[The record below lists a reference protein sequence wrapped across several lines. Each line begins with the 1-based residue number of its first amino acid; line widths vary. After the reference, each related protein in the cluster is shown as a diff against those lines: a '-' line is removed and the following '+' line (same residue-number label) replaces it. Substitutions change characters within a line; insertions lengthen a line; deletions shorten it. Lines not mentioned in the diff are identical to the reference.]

1 MGFKQGLVIVASVL
15 LVACKQAQI
24 DGPVAGGIITVE
36 ELRSSTVVVSG
47 ESTFDEALLAPALDD
62 WDEFEPL
69 VKRALL
75 GITLLNTQDFDADTW
90 YLMTV
95 EGGEDYGSEGDI
107 VPAQVFGGV
116 HALLK
121 GSRLDGQSTT
131 LSPLTEAAYQFVK
144 DDIDG
149 LNDEQLQ
156 AVLDEL
162 APQLVGD
169 VDENGSV
176 EYADVLSWNR
186 LLHNN
191 PELLKAAAAPLDSL
205 TQAMRDV
212 TSDSVLSELAAAL
225 FDEPDSGDP
234 ALAFFAANVNE
245 PITQGKCR
253 LCHTTSGIARNTR
266 HIVTSGSSEAAL
278 ATNVAMYTELVAA
291 LGVDRIMKKASR
303 QVSHGGGEQLPFGS
317 ANYDIFKEFLELL

>member
-1 MGFKQGLVIVASVL
+1 MRCKQGLVILASIF

-24 DGPVAGGIITVE
+24 DGPVAGGIVTVE
-36 ELRSSTVVVSG
+36 ELRTTAVVVSG
-47 ESTFDEALLAPALDD
+47 ETTFDEAWGSTVEG

-75 GITLLNTQDFDADTW
+75 GITLLNTQEFDEETW

-95 EGGEDYGSEGDI
+95 EGGDDYGSEGELASD
-107 VPAQVFGGV
+107 QVFGGV

-131 LSPLTEAAYQFVK
+131 LSPLTEAAYQSVK
-144 DDIDG
+144 DDIGG
-149 LNDEQLQ
+149 LSDEQLQ
-156 AVLDEL
+156 AALDEL

-176 EYADVLSWNR
+176 DYADVLSWNR

-205 TQAMRDV
+205 TQGMRDGA
-212 TSDSVLSELAAAL
+212 SEAVLSERAAAL
-225 FDEPDSGDP
+225 FDGADSG
-234 ALAFFAANVNE
+234 AEAQTFFAAFVNDQ
-245 PITQGKCR
+245 ISQRMCR
-253 LCHTTSGIARNTR
+253 SCHSTTGIAKSTR
-266 HIVTSGSSEAAL
+266 HIVTSGNSEAAL
-278 ATNVAMYTELVAA
+278 AANVAMYTQLVAA
-291 LGVDRIMKKASR
+291 LGVEGVLNKASG
-303 QVSHGGGEQLPFGS
+303 QVPHTGGERLAFGS
-317 ANYDIFKEFLELL
+317 ANYDIFEEFLELL